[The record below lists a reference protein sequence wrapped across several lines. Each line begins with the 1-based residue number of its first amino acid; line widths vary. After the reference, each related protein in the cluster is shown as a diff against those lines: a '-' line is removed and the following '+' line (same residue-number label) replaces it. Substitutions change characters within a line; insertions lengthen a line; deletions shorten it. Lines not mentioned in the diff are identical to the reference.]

1 MSAPDE
7 VDENEDEI
15 LIDGE
20 SPVGREWKEQW
31 RAKEKDPSKKRET
44 REDKRAAR
52 RQLHKR
58 DRRQAKESLRK
69 YES

>member
-1 MSAPDE
+1 MNHDE
-7 VDENEDEI
+7 SEVDEI

-20 SPVGREWKEQW
+20 SPIGPEWKEQW